1 VSAAVGA
8 CTALIPAVLIPGA
21 AHGAPG
27 GVEIFAG
34 TGAGGSSGDGG
45 PARDAT
51 FVEPPG
57 VAVGRDGTVYVSDA
71 TARNVR
77 AVGRDGRIRT
87 VAGASQVPVPSPSA
101 VPTGPVP
108 ATEAALGRP
117 YSLAVGPDGTLYIA
131 DVALLRVFAV
141 TPDGRL
147 SVFAGTGVNGDSG
160 DGGPATRAGIGPPRA
175 VAAGPDGTVYIAD
188 QLHGRIR
195 AVRPDGTIST
205 VAGSG
210 KTAQDAA
217 GGSALDV
224 ALPVMESLAVD
235 AAGTLWITEA
245 GTVRRLANGTVSTV
259 VYSGPVGDHRWKTS
273 AAPQWPPAETP
284 LRSVYGVATDGAAV
298 YLLGD
303 HGLQRMDA
311 DGTLTP
317 PVPARDS
324 VDQIAV
330 GTSSEVY
337 VADRRMRQVYLM
349 RVDPLAGGDGDGSQ
363 WRRWALAA
371 GAAVLIVGVVV
382 FAVARRRRA
391 RPGR

>member
-1 VSAAVGA
+1 MW
-8 CTALIPAVLIPGA
+8 AVLIPGA
-21 AHGAPG
+21 ANGAPG
-27 GVEIFAG
+27 GLEIFAG

-45 PARDAT
+45 PAREAT
-51 FVEPPG
+51 LAEPPG

-77 AVGRDGRIRT
+77 AIGRDGRIRT
-87 VAGASQVPVPSPSA
+87 VAGAQQPSSSA
-101 VPTGPVP
+101 GPTGPVP

-147 SVFAGTGVNGDSG
+147 SAFAGTGVNGDTG
-160 DGGPATRAGIGPPRA
+160 DGGPATQARIGPPRA

-210 KTAQDAA
+210 KAAQDAA
-217 GGSALDV
+217 GGSALNV
-224 ALPVMESLAVD
+224 ALPGMESIAVD
-235 AAGTLWITEA
+235 PEGTLWITDA

-273 AAPQWPPAETP
+273 TAPLWPPPETP
-284 LRSVYGVATDGAAV
+284 LRSVYGVATDGATV

-317 PVPARDS
+317 PVPARGS

-330 GTSSEVY
+330 GASGEVY

-349 RVDPLAGGDGDGSQ
+349 RVDPLADGDGNGSP
-363 WRRWALAA
+363 WWLWWLVAA
-371 GAAVLIVGVVV
+371 CAVVLVVGVAVV
-382 FAVARRRRA
+382 VAARRRRA
-391 RPGR
+391 HRVR

>member
-1 VSAAVGA
+1 MFAAVCA
-8 CTALIPAVLIPGA
+8 CTALVPGA
-21 AHGAPG
+21 ANGAPTG
-27 GVEIFAG
+27 LEIFAG

-45 PARDAT
+45 PAREAT
-51 FVEPPG
+51 FAEPAG

-77 AVGRDGRIRT
+77 AIGRDGRIRT
-87 VAGASQVPVPSPSA
+87 VAGAQQPLPSA

-108 ATEAALGRP
+108 AAEAALGRP

-131 DVALLRVFAV
+131 DVALLRIFAV

-147 SVFAGTGVNGDSG
+147 SVFAGTGVNGDTG
-160 DGGPATRAGIGPPRA
+160 DGGPATQARIGPPRA

-210 KTAQDAA
+210 KAALNAA
-217 GGSALDV
+217 GGSALNV
-224 ALPVMESLAVD
+224 ALPVMESIAVD
-235 AAGTLWITEA
+235 PEGTLWITEA

-273 AAPQWPPAETP
+273 TASSWPPPETP
-284 LRSVYGVATDGAAV
+284 LRSVYGVATAGATV
-298 YLLGD
+298 YLLGE

-311 DGTLTP
+311 DGTLTS
-317 PVPARDS
+317 PVPARGS
-324 VDQIAV
+324 VDQIAA
-330 GTSSEVY
+330 GASGEVY
-337 VADRRMRQVYLM
+337 VADRRMRQVYLT
-349 RVDPLAGGDGDGSQ
+349 RVDPPAGGDDNGSP
-363 WRRWALAA
+363 WWLWWVVAA
-371 GAAVLIVGVVV
+371 CVIVLVVGAAVVV
-382 FAVARRRRA
+382 AARRRRA
-391 RPGR
+391 HRVR

>member
-1 VSAAVGA
+1 MFAAVGA
-8 CTALIPAVLIPGA
+8 CTALIPGTAQ
-21 AHGAPG
+21 GAPG
-27 GVEIFAG
+27 GPEIFAG
-34 TGAGGSSGDGG
+34 TGAAGSSGDGG
-45 PARDAT
+45 PAREAT
-51 FVEPPG
+51 FAEPPG

-77 AVGRDGRIRT
+77 AIGRDGRIRT
-87 VAGASQVPVPSPSA
+87 VAGAPQLPAPSPSA

-147 SVFAGTGVNGDSG
+147 SVFAGTGVNGDTG

-188 QLHGRIR
+188 QLHGRVR
-195 AVRPDGTIST
+195 AVRPDGMIST

-210 KTAQDAA
+210 KAAQDAA
-217 GGSALDV
+217 GGSALEV

-235 AAGTLWITEA
+235 AAGTLWITDA
-245 GTVRRLANGTVSTV
+245 GTVRRLANGTLSTV
-259 VYSGPVGDHRWKTS
+259 VYSGPVGDHRWKT
-273 AAPQWPPAETP
+273 ATTPQWPPPETP
-284 LRSVYGVATDGAAV
+284 LRSVYGVATDGGTV

-311 DGTLTP
+311 DGTLTL

-330 GTSSEVY
+330 GASGEVY
-337 VADRRMRQVYLM
+337 VADRRLRQVYLM
-349 RVDPLAGGDGDGSQ
+349 RVEPLTDGDDNGSP
-363 WRRWALAA
+363 WWLWWVVAA
-371 GAAVLIVGVVV
+371 GAVVLVVGVAVV
-382 FAVARRRRA
+382 VAAQRRRA
-391 RPGR
+391 HRVR